1 MLKYVY
7 TNWARLVCWLYLTSY
22 IGRCQKIKTDN
33 TLTLTPQLRLELKN
47 PLGMLIKGPPKQTM
61 EKIRLL
67 IQKQKPTK
75 TISVGDIV
83 TQNLAEN
90 HIPIQVI
97 IIDNKA
103 LRQVIQPIE
112 VETQKTIHI
121 KNPPGTITP
130 EAWTL
135 VQEAIQQNQI
145 TKVLVDGE
153 EDLLT
158 LVAVIQAPANSL
170 VIYGQPYEGVVAIKV
185 TAQTKKKMQKIIDAM
200 QPAVEKSK

>member
-1 MLKYVY
+1 
-7 TNWARLVCWLYLTSY
+7 
-22 IGRCQKIKTDN
+22 
-33 TLTLTPQLRLELKN
+33 LTPQLRLELKK

-61 EKIRLL
+61 EKIKLL

-75 TISVGDIV
+75 TISVGDVV

-103 LRQVIQPIE
+103 LRQIIQPIE
-112 VETQKTIHI
+112 VEAQKTLHI

-135 VQEAIQQNQI
+135 VREAIQQNQI

>member
-1 MLKYVY
+1 MFILTRLDLSVGYIPLYV
-7 TNWARLVCWLYLTSY
+7 
-22 IGRCQKIKTDN
+22 GGCQKIKTN
-33 TLTLTPQLRLELKN
+33 NILTLTPQLRQELKN
-47 PLGMLIKGPPKQTM
+47 PLGMLIEGPPKKTM
-61 EKIRLL
+61 EKIKQL

-83 TQNLAEN
+83 TQNLAKN
-90 HIPIQVI
+90 HIPLHIM
-97 IIDNKA
+97 IIDNKV
-103 LRQVIQPIE
+103 LRQIIQPIKADA
-112 VETQKTIHI
+112 QKILHV

-130 EAWTL
+130 EAWTI
-135 VQEAIQQNQI
+135 VQQALEQNQT
-145 TKVLVDGE
+145 TKLLVDGE

-170 VIYGQPYEGVVAIKV
+170 VIYGQPHEGIVAIKV